1 MGRLLQTLQYSPQDA
16 ENGLV
21 ETVGE
26 GERGT
31 NRHGSTGL
39 YTLPRVGQSASG
51 GLLRA
56 QNSSELTSVL
66 RGPGGEG
73 GG

>member
-1 MGRLLQTLQYSPQDA
+1 M
-16 ENGLV
+16 

-51 GLLRA
+51 GLP
-56 QNSSELTSVL
+56 NSSELTSVL
-66 RGPGGEG
+66 RAHLGAPRTWGGREVGRREAQEG
-73 GG
+73 EDICLYI